1 MGEPGGLGS
10 VSRVLD
16 SGESGF
22 EGNSG
27 FGADEIMVEIVGSDV
42 IVDGDGGNEMSWG
55 NGGVF
60 GFEGNVEGAE
70 FVDEGVG
77 VEDYGVTEDVV
88 FLENV
93 GVERRDVVMD
103 SGNEDRLGGREEAR
117 GNGGKGCEMMTLSE
131 ALSCD
136 SEVSGKNFMV
146 AAGLS
151 SGEAEVIGEQR
162 DCGLS
167 GDKMVESCDG
177 LALQMGFMNKDAS
190 SNASTEY
197 GFRSNSD
204 VEMTGEI
211 FKQVSMEVKDRGLNG
226 RDQVVHDF
234 AFDAESTCLETVR
247 STSVE
252 TDTGATCVNS
262 KYGDHQ
268 TEAVARMNEML
279 SEKKKA
285 PQSNINSPEDFEFD
299 NTYDSYWT
307 DIIVLNNDKD
317 QILYRGQ
324 NGEAE
329 NLLMPNEADEEQMCD
344 AAQYGEAISQLVPSE
359 ADKPVKSGRK
369 FWKPFSRGKQVM
381 VSDKPVEDHADVR
394 SPDCTPTELILKF
407 SEGKFVPSEIDLNK
421 IFRRFGPI
429 MEHGTE
435 IDMENSCAKHHSKL
449 CQLQQ
454 YTTGRMQVNRLSLAG
469 ETNQRLLNI
478 SLQHRRNGYMVV
490 VELEDT

>member
-55 NGGVF
+55 DGGVF
-60 GFEGNVEGAE
+60 GFEGNVGGAD

-93 GVERRDVVMD
+93 GVERRDAVMA
-103 SGNEDRLGGREEAR
+103 SGNENRLGGREEVR

-131 ALSCD
+131 ALSCG
-136 SEVSGKNFMV
+136 SEISGGNFVV

-151 SGEAEVIGEQR
+151 SGETEVIREKR

-190 SNASTEY
+190 SNASTGY

-204 VEMTGEI
+204 MEI
-211 FKQVSMEVKDRGLNG
+211 SMEVKDRGLNG
-226 RDQVVHDF
+226 RDQVAHDI
-234 AFDAESTCLETVR
+234 AFDAESTCLETVQ

-279 SEKKKA
+279 SEKNKA

-307 DIIVLNNDKD
+307 DIIVLNYDKD

-329 NLLMPNEADEEQMCD
+329 NPLMANEADEEQMCD
-344 AAQYGEAISQLVPSE
+344 AAQYGEARSQLVPSE

-421 IFRRFGPI
+421 IFRRFGPL
-429 MEHGTE
+429 MEHETE
-435 IDMENSCAKHHSKL
+435 IDMENSCAKVVYKRCSDAK
-449 CQLQQ
+449 
-454 YTTGRMQVNRLSLAG
+454 VALSSAG
-469 ETNQRLLNI
+469 LFNI
-478 SLQHRRNGYMVV
+478 FGPMLVSF
-490 VELEDT
+490 ELSSVPSASFKTLPAATVYDREDAS